1 MVQSLRKTAN
11 HIGILFRLE
20 KQLATKGVPQKPE
33 KHLVTK
39 KVPQK
44 PEKHLVTKEEPHKP
58 KKHRIAKEGGH
69 KPKKHRIVGSR
80 RRVVAHKR
88 RYIKKRRLPPST
100 HTQPLIK
107 QHSEPVENRGSYEQG
122 YKEGVIAGGE
132 KMLTDHIPSDLM
144 IPDITA
150 REAIEA
156 GVRVLSNRGIPLVD
170 PPGVYQELETAIR
183 EKRPYAFIRLGDG
196 ELLTL
201 AQEKVLTHEEV
212 RRAGSFLPYAGVK
225 IPDLAARDEI
235 ASCIRVASLIGV
247 PMSRHPHFQPLLFAV
262 LRAHGIDYQN
272 LRFTT
277 STMNYALYELGLL
290 MKLLSGRKTLVIGNV
305 ASQLRQVLLEKGV
318 EVTGVVTPVKGY
330 DDVPRVV
337 AEAAVHDFDIALVA
351 AGIPAIPIA
360 VHLAGISGKVT
371 FDFGHL
377 ANRMAGIE
385 HPERV

>member
-1 MVQSLRKTAN
+1 VK
-11 HIGILFRLE
+11 
-20 KQLATKGVPQKPE
+20 VKPK
-33 KHLVTK
+33 KHLVN
-39 KVPQK
+39 
-44 PEKHLVTKEEPHKP
+44 KEEPHKP
-58 KKHRIAKEGGH
+58 KKHRVTKEERQKTKKHRVAKEGGH
-69 KPKKHRIVGSR
+69 KPKKHRVVGGR
-80 RRVVAHKR
+80 RRVKTLKR
-88 RYIKKRRLPPST
+88 RYVKKRRRPSS
-100 HTQPLIK
+100 TQTME
-107 QHSEPVENRGSYEQG
+107 SVEIRGSYEQG

-132 KMLTDHIPSDLM
+132 QLLTEHIPSDLI

-156 GVRVLSNRGIPLVD
+156 GVRVLSKRGIPLID
-170 PPGVYQELETAIR
+170 PPGVYQELETALS
-183 EKRPYAFIRLGDG
+183 EKQPFAFVRLGDG

-201 AQEKVLTHEEV
+201 AQEKVLTFEEV

-225 IPDLAARDEI
+225 VPDLAARDEL

-262 LRAHGIDYQN
+262 LRAHDINYQN

-277 STMNYALYELGLL
+277 STMNYSLYEMGLM

-305 ASQLRQVLLEKGV
+305 ALQLRQVLLEQGV
-318 EVTGVVTPVKGY
+318 EVTGVVTPVNGY
-330 DDVPRVV
+330 DDVSRVV

-360 VHLAGISGKVT
+360 VYLAGISGKVT